1 MSSNSDDGDDDLVVL
16 KCSDPHRTDPEA
28 DLTEIFVSTAEIC
41 SWDLV
46 SILTHEI
53 VTVKASRNRL
63 GEHSSYFRGLLCGS
77 FSESCLNYISIKWN
91 LEAFMS
97 ILKFI
102 FGFHVD
108 VTFHNFVALF
118 EGALFFGVEMLLSK
132 CKSWLIDATSSK
144 GLCSPQIQLEDLIHI
159 WRFGIEHAND
169 FIPELCT
176 SYLAR
181 NFMWAIYCNSFP
193 YVPDN
198 LLVSSIKHPDLT
210 IDSERHLANAFIV
223 WLSASTGQFESLG
236 STRNDWSGILEEIR
250 ISLLPLWFAA
260 GKRRCCYFSKFAEE
274 SIDTIFTLVSCPS
287 TSMMNVFGDDDS
299 CHLKI
304 RLTKYTKK
312 LDLSGCPQINSMIL
326 LMAMLPCSYGTDL
339 VMTKVKQSSISL
351 EGIDGDKCQI
361 AWPLLPTVSF
371 EAVEEVYIS
380 NCPRL
385 RLEAAIEC
393 FCKSFPSLRVL
404 KAAHYLDFKMTK
416 LRQLVRKCPLLAE
429 VDLTV
434 DVSPVIPSQVA
445 IVSSSPAITLRA
457 STASLEID
465 SYSSD
470 ASNLYM
476 SRALLS
482 NVTKL
487 TLEGRVDV
495 SDYDLKNIS
504 EFCSSLCYLNLRGC
518 TSVTD
523 AGISV
528 LVLRSANL
536 HSLVVCDTSF
546 GRNSVLALSSGIPNL
561 DHLPTQQIEK
571 KHAKSL
577 AFKLQV
583 LHMGGC
589 NGVDEITLS
598 ELISET
604 PMLRSLCL
612 RETQIVDN
620 TFHSFL
626 GSSLEMLDVS
636 DTKVSEAALAHI
648 ISRNPGLKCLKAKG
662 CRNLFL
668 QKSKIEVG
676 DFPPFRDS
684 CKEWYIELGKTCTL
698 EEIAI
703 GWGFSCFSLEVLK
716 PAITTLRAIT
726 VGLGA
731 ALGHDALELLPT
743 TCPLLEEVILYF
755 QVISDRVLINIMESL
770 RYLQVLALCH
780 CLGEISP
787 VSFNFSMPS
796 LRKLRLERAT
806 PWMTNADLA
815 VLIQNCANLIE
826 LSLLGCRFLNSDSQQ
841 IISSGWPG
849 LISIHLEDC
858 GEVTKNGVASLFD
871 CVAVEDIL
879 LRHNGPGIQRNFI
892 LEAAS
897 KMPMLRKIS
906 LDVCDASEGDFDIP
920 NFADRYYL
928 SIVKIAKCKRER
940 CGLDFQTLRRTPV
953 HRETLVLVWDSKNLT
968 RTVIKERV

>member
-1 MSSNSDDGDDDLVVL
+1 
-16 KCSDPHRTDPEA
+16 
-28 DLTEIFVSTAEIC
+28 
-41 SWDLV
+41 
-46 SILTHEI
+46 
-53 VTVKASRNRL
+53 
-63 GEHSSYFRGLLCGS
+63 
-77 FSESCLNYISIKWN
+77 
-91 LEAFMS
+91 
-97 ILKFI
+97 
-102 FGFHVD
+102 
-108 VTFHNFVALF
+108 
-118 EGALFFGVEMLLSK
+118 
-132 CKSWLIDATSSK
+132 
-144 GLCSPQIQLEDLIHI
+144 
-159 WRFGIEHAND
+159 
-169 FIPELCT
+169 
-176 SYLAR
+176 
-181 NFMWAIYCNSFP
+181 
-193 YVPDN
+193 
-198 LLVSSIKHPDLT
+198 
-210 IDSERHLANAFIV
+210 
-223 WLSASTGQFESLG
+223 
-236 STRNDWSGILEEIR
+236 
-250 ISLLPLWFAA
+250 
-260 GKRRCCYFSKFAEE
+260 
-274 SIDTIFTLVSCPS
+274 
-287 TSMMNVFGDDDS
+287 
-299 CHLKI
+299 
-304 RLTKYTKK
+304 
-312 LDLSGCPQINSMIL
+312 MIL
-326 LMAMLPCSYGTDL
+326 LMAMLPCSYSTDL

-371 EAVEEVYIS
+371 EAVEEVDIS

-404 KAAHYLDFKMTK
+404 KAAHYLEFKMTK
-416 LRQLVRKCPLLAE
+416 LRQLLRKCPLLAE

-434 DVSPVIPSQVA
+434 DISPVIPSQVS

-470 ASNLYM
+470 ASKLYM

-495 SDYDLKNIS
+495 
-504 EFCSSLCYLNLRGC
+504 
-518 TSVTD
+518 SVTD

-561 DHLPTQQIEK
+561 DHLPTQKIEK

-598 ELISET
+598 ELISKT
-604 PMLRSLCL
+604 PVLRSLCL

-636 DTKVSEAALAHI
+636 DTKVSDAALGHI

-662 CRNLFL
+662 C
-668 QKSKIEVG
+668 
-676 DFPPFRDS
+676 
-684 CKEWYIELGKTCTL
+684 KEFVSPEK
-698 EEIAI
+698 
-703 GWGFSCFSLEVLK
+703 
-716 PAITTLRAIT
+716 AIT

-826 LSLLGCRFLNSDSQQ
+826 LSLLGCRFLNS
-841 IISSGWPG
+841 
-849 LISIHLEDC
+849 
-858 GEVTKNGVASLFD
+858 GE
-871 CVAVEDIL
+871 
-879 LRHNGPGIQRNFI
+879 
-892 LEAAS
+892 
-897 KMPMLRKIS
+897 
-906 LDVCDASEGDFDIP
+906 
-920 NFADRYYL
+920 
-928 SIVKIAKCKRER
+928 
-940 CGLDFQTLRRTPV
+940 
-953 HRETLVLVWDSKNLT
+953 
-968 RTVIKERV
+968 

>member
-1 MSSNSDDGDDDLVVL
+1 
-16 KCSDPHRTDPEA
+16 
-28 DLTEIFVSTAEIC
+28 
-41 SWDLV
+41 
-46 SILTHEI
+46 
-53 VTVKASRNRL
+53 
-63 GEHSSYFRGLLCGS
+63 
-77 FSESCLNYISIKWN
+77 
-91 LEAFMS
+91 
-97 ILKFI
+97 
-102 FGFHVD
+102 
-108 VTFHNFVALF
+108 
-118 EGALFFGVEMLLSK
+118 
-132 CKSWLIDATSSK
+132 
-144 GLCSPQIQLEDLIHI
+144 
-159 WRFGIEHAND
+159 
-169 FIPELCT
+169 
-176 SYLAR
+176 
-181 NFMWAIYCNSFP
+181 
-193 YVPDN
+193 
-198 LLVSSIKHPDLT
+198 
-210 IDSERHLANAFIV
+210 
-223 WLSASTGQFESLG
+223 
-236 STRNDWSGILEEIR
+236 
-250 ISLLPLWFAA
+250 
-260 GKRRCCYFSKFAEE
+260 
-274 SIDTIFTLVSCPS
+274 
-287 TSMMNVFGDDDS
+287 
-299 CHLKI
+299 
-304 RLTKYTKK
+304 
-312 LDLSGCPQINSMIL
+312 MIL
-326 LMAMLPCSYGTDL
+326 LMAMLPCSYSTDL

-371 EAVEEVYIS
+371 EAVEEVDIS

-385 RLEAAIEC
+385 CLEAAIEC

-434 DVSPVIPSQVA
+434 DVSPVIPSQVS

-495 SDYDLKNIS
+495 S
-504 EFCSSLCYLNLRGC
+504 
-518 TSVTD
+518 VTD

-536 HSLVVCDTSF
+536 HSLVVVFIVGND
-546 GRNSVLALSSGIPNL
+546 VALSIF
-561 DHLPTQQIEK
+561 T
-571 KHAKSL
+571 
-577 AFKLQV
+577 FKIGAIL
-583 LHMGGC
+583 C
-589 NGVDEITLS
+589 
-598 ELISET
+598 LISET

-636 DTKVSEAALAHI
+636 DTKVSEAALGHI

-879 LRHNGPGIQRNFI
+879 LRHN
-892 LEAAS
+892 
-897 KMPMLRKIS
+897 MPMLRKIS
-906 LDVCDASEGDFDIP
+906 LDACDASEGDFDIP

-928 SIVKIAKCKRER
+928 SVVKIAKCKRER
-940 CGLDFQTLRRTPV
+940 CGLDFQNLRRTPV